1 MKKYRNIFILFVV
14 ALVGVSLTSCNDE
27 DLVTDPYSKSGVN
40 LLAYGP
46 SPILRN
52 TEIRLTGTN
61 MQKVDKVI
69 FPGNAIVERSAFNRS
84 DNENIYCNVP
94 DETVPGHIR
103 LVAGNDTVVSIGT
116 LVFEEPIEVTNVTP
130 VTGLNAG
137 DIISITGDY
146 VYNIAEVIF
155 TRSASVIAEDF
166 EYVSR
171 REIRV
176 RVPLAAE
183 TGTITMNDGAD
194 WEYTFE
200 TPLEI
205 VSASYLS
212 LEPAAADF
220 GEQIAIHGTNLH
232 TVEQVLFAGGVA
244 SEFTVSED
252 NRTIIATVPAECKSG
267 AISLL
272 LYSGN
277 ALQTDAFSVPTVV
290 ITGASQNKDLVA
302 GDVVTLYG
310 ENFDRIIEV
319 TLPGG
324 TAPLSANEYSIVDN
338 TLTFT
343 VPDYLVDGD
352 VVVKQNSN
360 ITATYPLEIRKLA
373 GVIWQGNEELSGWSN
388 WGVFN
393 WSGDLWTKFCE
404 AITGPGQMTVHFV
417 ATNSNPVFNFRMGD
431 WSTPLSGLA
440 SMYGDDGNIHLSP
453 DVTDL
458 VFDITADEAAQMFGD
473 GGKGMVIWG
482 DGIKL
487 QYVKFIGAGAEQVIW
502 EGREDTSGWGNNITI
517 GSDTSPE
524 LAACN
529 PQEGSVVRFYGEV
542 GAGWQAKIVEGHW
555 GPTYLAVAEA
565 ADGEFSGYD
574 FAGNG
579 NCIKLTLTQA
589 MLDAAYTQQWWGG
602 TFIVQGTNFVLTKVT
617 VAPM

>member
-1 MKKYRNIFILFVV
+1 MKKFRNIFILFVV

-69 FPGNAIVERSAFNRS
+69 FPGNAIVERSAFNRA

-94 DETVPGHIR
+94 DESVPGQIR
-103 LVAGNDTVVSIGT
+103 LVAGNDTIVSIGT
-116 LVFEEPIEVTNVTP
+116 LVFQEPIEVTNVTP

-146 VYNIAEVIF
+146 VYNIAEVVF

-183 TGTITMNDGAD
+183 SGTITMNDGAD
-194 WEYTFE
+194 WEYTYE

-205 VSASYLS
+205 VSASYQS

-220 GEQIAIHGTNLH
+220 GEQICIHGTNLH

-252 NRTIIATVPAECKSG
+252 NRNIIATVPAECKSG

-272 LYSGN
+272 LYSGA
-277 ALQTDAFSVPTVV
+277 ALQTDEFKVPTVA

-324 TAPLSANEYSIVDN
+324 TAPLSADEYSIAGN

-373 GVIWQGNEELSGWSN
+373 GVIWQGNEQLSGWSS

-393 WSGDLWTKFCE
+393 WSGDLWTKFHE

-417 ATNSNPVFNFRMGD
+417 ATSSDPVFNFRMGD

-440 SMYGDDGNIHLSP
+440 SMYGDDGNIRP
-453 DVTDL
+453 GAGVTDL
-458 VFDITADEAAQMFGD
+458 VFDITADEAATMFGN
-473 GGKGMVIWG
+473 GGQGMVIWG

-502 EGREDTSGWGNNITI
+502 EGREDTSGWDNNITI
-517 GSDTSPE
+517 GSDMSPE

-529 PQEGSVVRFYGEV
+529 PQEGSVVRFYGEI
-542 GAGWQAKIVEGHW
+542 ADGWQVKIVEGHW
-555 GPTYLAVAEA
+555 GPTYLAVAAEA
-565 ADGEFSGYD
+565 VEDFSAYD

>member
-1 MKKYRNIFILFVV
+1 MKKFRNIFILFVV

-84 DNENIYCNVP
+84 DNENIYCDVP

-116 LVFEEPIEVTNVTP
+116 LVFEEPIVVDNVTP

-183 TGTITMNDGAD
+183 SGTITMNDGAD

-205 VSASYLS
+205 VSATYLS
-212 LEPAAADF
+212 IEPAAADF
-220 GEQIAIHGTNLH
+220 GEQIMIHGTNLH

-244 SEFTVSED
+244 ADFTVSD
-252 NRTIIATVPAECKSG
+252 DHRTITATVPAECKSG

-290 ITGASQNKDLVA
+290 ITGASQNTDLVA

-324 TAPLSANEYSIVDN
+324 GPLNPNEYSIVDN

-343 VPDYLVDGD
+343 VPEYLVDGD

-393 WSGDLWTKFCE
+393 WSGDLWNKFCE

-417 ATNSNPVFNFRMGD
+417 ATNSNPAFNFRMGD

-440 SMYGDDGNIHLSP
+440 GLYGDDGNIHPSP

-458 VFDITADEAAQMFGD
+458 VFDITAEEAAQMFGE
-473 GGKGMVIWG
+473 GGMGMVIWG

-502 EGREDTSGWGNNITI
+502 EGREDTSSWGNNITI
-517 GSDTSPE
+517 GTDTSPE

-529 PQEGSVVRFYGEV
+529 PQEGSVVRFYGEI
-542 GAGWQAKIVEGHW
+542 ADGWQVKIVEGHW
-555 GPTYLAVAEA
+555 GPTYMAVAANAE
-565 ADGEFSGYD
+565 GEFSAYD

-579 NCIKLTLTQA
+579 NCIKMTLTQA

-602 TFIVQGTNFVLTKVT
+602 TFIVQGTNFILTKVT

>member
-1 MKKYRNIFILFVV
+1 MKKFRNIFILFVV

-27 DLVTDPYSKSGVN
+27 DLVTDPYNKSGVN

-103 LVAGNDTVVSIGT
+103 LVAGNDTIVSIGT

-130 VTGLNAG
+130 VTGLSAG

-176 RVPLAAE
+176 RVPLSAE

-212 LEPAAADF
+212 IEPAAADF
-220 GEQIAIHGTNLH
+220 GEQIKIHGTNLH

-290 ITGASQNKDLVA
+290 ITGATRQRNLDDAVEVLTVQGDNVA
-302 GDVVTLYG
+302 
-310 ENFDRIIEV
+310 
-319 TLPGG
+319 
-324 TAPLSANEYSIVDN
+324 
-338 TLTFT
+338 
-343 VPDYLVDGD
+343 
-352 VVVKQNSN
+352 SN
-360 ITATYPLEIRKLA
+360 
-373 GVIWQGNEELSGWSN
+373 
-388 WGVFN
+388 
-393 WSGDLWTKFCE
+393 
-404 AITGPGQMTVHFV
+404 
-417 ATNSNPVFNFRMGD
+417 
-431 WSTPLSGLA
+431 
-440 SMYGDDGNIHLSP
+440 
-453 DVTDL
+453 
-458 VFDITADEAAQMFGD
+458 
-473 GGKGMVIWG
+473 
-482 DGIKL
+482 
-487 QYVKFIGAGAEQVIW
+487 
-502 EGREDTSGWGNNITI
+502 
-517 GSDTSPE
+517 
-524 LAACN
+524 
-529 PQEGSVVRFYGEV
+529 EV
-542 GAGWQAKIVEGHW
+542 G
-555 GPTYLAVAEA
+555 
-565 ADGEFSGYD
+565 
-574 FAGNG
+574 
-579 NCIKLTLTQA
+579 
-589 MLDAAYTQQWWGG
+589 
-602 TFIVQGTNFVLTKVT
+602 VL
-617 VAPM
+617 

>member
-1 MKKYRNIFILFVV
+1 
-14 ALVGVSLTSCNDE
+14 
-27 DLVTDPYSKSGVN
+27 N

-94 DETVPGHIR
+94 DESVPGQIR
-103 LVAGNDTVVSIGT
+103 LVAGNDTIVSIGT
-116 LVFEEPIEVTNVTP
+116 LVFQEPIEVTNVTP

-146 VYNIAEVIF
+146 VYNIAEVVF

-194 WEYTFE
+194 WEFTYE

-220 GEQIAIHGTNLH
+220 GEQIMIHGTNLH

-244 SEFTVSED
+244 SEFIVSED

-272 LYSGN
+272 LYSGA

-290 ITGASQNKDLVA
+290 ITGASQSSDLVA

-324 TAPLSANEYSIVDN
+324 SAPLSANEYTIVDN

-343 VPDYLVDGD
+343 VPEYLVDGD
-352 VVVKQNSN
+352 VVVRQNSN

-393 WSGDLWTKFCE
+393 WSGDLWTKFQE

-417 ATNSNPVFNFRMGD
+417 ATNSNPIFNFRMGD

-440 SMYGDDGNIHLSP
+440 SMYGADGNITP
-453 DVTDL
+453 GTNVTDL
-458 VFDITADEAAQMFGD
+458 VFDITAEEAAQMFGN
-473 GGKGMVIWG
+473 GGLGMVIWG

-517 GSDTSPE
+517 GTDTSPE

-529 PQEGSVVRFYGEV
+529 PQEGSVVRFYGE
-542 GAGWQAKIVEGHW
+542 
-555 GPTYLAVAEA
+555 
-565 ADGEFSGYD
+565 
-574 FAGNG
+574 
-579 NCIKLTLTQA
+579 
-589 MLDAAYTQQWWGG
+589 
-602 TFIVQGTNFVLTKVT
+602 
-617 VAPM
+617 

>member
-1 MKKYRNIFILFVV
+1 MKKFRYIFILFAV

-69 FPGNAIVERSAFNRS
+69 FPGNAIVERSAFNRA

-94 DETVPGHIR
+94 DESVPGQIR
-103 LVAGNDTVVSIGT
+103 LVAGNDTIVSIGT
-116 LVFEEPIEVTNVTP
+116 LVFQEPIEVTNVTP

-146 VYNIAEVIF
+146 VYNIAEVVF

-183 TGTITMNDGAD
+183 SGTITMNDGAD
-194 WEYTFE
+194 WEYTYE

-205 VSASYLS
+205 VSASYQS

-220 GEQIAIHGTNLH
+220 GEQICIHGTNLH

-252 NRTIIATVPAECKSG
+252 NRNIIATVPAECKSG

-272 LYSGN
+272 LYSGA
-277 ALQTDAFSVPTVV
+277 ALQTDEFKVPTVA

-324 TAPLSANEYSIVDN
+324 SAPLSADEYSIAGN

-373 GVIWQGNEELSGWSN
+373 GVIWQGNEQLSGWSS

-393 WSGDLWTKFCE
+393 WSGDLWTKFHE

-417 ATNSNPVFNFRMGD
+417 ATSSDPVFNFRMGD

-440 SMYGDDGNIHLSP
+440 SMYGDDGNIRP
-453 DVTDL
+453 GAGVTDL
-458 VFDITADEAAQMFGD
+458 VFDITADEAATMFGN
-473 GGKGMVIWG
+473 GGQGMVIWG

-502 EGREDTSGWGNNITI
+502 EGREDTSGWDNNITI
-517 GSDTSPE
+517 GSDMSPE

-542 GAGWQAKIVEGHW
+542 SAGWQAKIVEGHW
-555 GPTYLAVAEA
+555 GPTYLAVAETA
-565 ADGEFSGYD
+565 EGEFAAYD

-602 TFIVQGTNFVLTKVT
+602 TFIVQGQNFILTKVT

>member
-1 MKKYRNIFILFVV
+1 MKKFRNIFILFVV

-69 FPGNAIVERSAFNRS
+69 FPGNAIVERSAFNRC

-220 GEQIAIHGTNLH
+220 GEQICIHGTNLH

-244 SEFTVSED
+244 SEFTVTED

-272 LYSGN
+272 LYSGA

-310 ENFDRIIEV
+310 EHFDRIIEV
-319 TLPGG
+319 KLPGG
-324 TAPLSANEYSIVDN
+324 TAPLSPEEYSIAGN

-393 WSGDLWTKFCE
+393 WSGDLWTKFHE

-440 SMYGDDGNIHLSP
+440 GMYGDDGNIRP
-453 DVTDL
+453 GADVTDL
-458 VFDITADEAAQMFGD
+458 VFDITAEEAAQMFGD
-473 GGKGMVIWG
+473 GGQGMVIWG

-517 GSDTSPE
+517 GTDTSPE

-555 GPTYLAVAEA
+555 GPTYLAVAETA
-565 ADGEFSGYD
+565 EGEFSGYD

-579 NCIKLTLTQA
+579 NCIKMTLTQA

-602 TFIVQGTNFVLTKVT
+602 TFIVQGQNFILTKVT

>member
-1 MKKYRNIFILFVV
+1 M
-14 ALVGVSLTSCNDE
+14 
-27 DLVTDPYSKSGVN
+27 
-40 LLAYGP
+40 
-46 SPILRN
+46 
-52 TEIRLTGTN
+52 
-61 MQKVDKVI
+61 
-69 FPGNAIVERSAFNRS
+69 
-84 DNENIYCNVP
+84 
-94 DETVPGHIR
+94 
-103 LVAGNDTVVSIGT
+103 
-116 LVFEEPIEVTNVTP
+116 
-130 VTGLNAG
+130 
-137 DIISITGDY
+137 
-146 VYNIAEVIF
+146 
-155 TRSASVIAEDF
+155 IAEDF

-220 GEQIAIHGTNLH
+220 GEQICIHGTNLH

-244 SEFTVSED
+244 SEFTVTED

-310 ENFDRIIEV
+310 EHFDRIIEV

-324 TAPLSANEYSIVDN
+324 SAPLNADEYSIAGN

-393 WSGDLWTKFCE
+393 WSGDLWTKFHE
-404 AITGPGQMTVHFV
+404 AITGPGQMTVHYV
-417 ATNSNPVFNFRMGD
+417 ATTSSPVFNFRMGD

-440 SMYGDDGNIHLSP
+440 GMYGDDGNIRP
-453 DVTDL
+453 GADVTDL
-458 VFDITADEAAQMFGD
+458 VFDITAEEAAQMFGD
-473 GGKGMVIWG
+473 GGQGMVIWG

-517 GSDTSPE
+517 GTDTSPE

-542 GAGWQAKIVEGHW
+542 SAGWQAKIVEGHW
-555 GPTYLAVAEA
+555 GPTYLAVAETAEDDFA
-565 ADGEFSGYD
+565 AYD

-579 NCIKLTLTQA
+579 NCIKMTLTQA

-602 TFIVQGTNFVLTKVT
+602 TFIVQGQNFILTKVT

>member
-1 MKKYRNIFILFVV
+1 MDRRPSCAIL
-14 ALVGVSLTSCNDE
+14 
-27 DLVTDPYSKSGVN
+27 KS
-40 LLAYGP
+40 A
-46 SPILRN
+46 
-52 TEIRLTGTN
+52 
-61 MQKVDKVI
+61 KVDKVI
-69 FPGNAIVERSAFNRS
+69 FPGNAIVERSTFNRA

-94 DETVPGHIR
+94 DESVPGQIR
-103 LVAGNDTVVSIGT
+103 LVAGNDTIVSIGT
-116 LVFEEPIEVTNVTP
+116 LVFQEPIEVTNVTP

-146 VYNIAEVIF
+146 VYNIAEVVF

-183 TGTITMNDGAD
+183 SGTITMNDGAD
-194 WEYTFE
+194 WEYTYE

-205 VSASYLS
+205 VSASYQS

-220 GEQIAIHGTNLH
+220 GEQICIHGTNLH

-252 NRTIIATVPAECKSG
+252 NRNIIATVPAECKSG

-272 LYSGN
+272 LYSGA
-277 ALQTDAFSVPTVV
+277 ALQTDEFKVPTVA

-324 TAPLSANEYSIVDN
+324 TAPLSADEYSIAGN

-373 GVIWQGNEELSGWSN
+373 GVIWQGNEQLSGWSS

-393 WSGDLWTKFCE
+393 WSGDLWTKFHE

-417 ATNSNPVFNFRMGD
+417 ATSSDPVFNFRMGD

-440 SMYGDDGNIHLSP
+440 SMYGDDGNIRP
-453 DVTDL
+453 GAGVTDL
-458 VFDITADEAAQMFGD
+458 VFDITADEAATMFGN
-473 GGKGMVIWG
+473 GGQGMVIWG

-517 GSDTSPE
+517 GSDMSPE

-542 GAGWQAKIVEGHW
+542 SAGWQAKIVEGHW
-555 GPTYLAVAEA
+555 GPTYLAVAETA
-565 ADGEFSGYD
+565 EGEFAAYD

-602 TFIVQGTNFVLTKVT
+602 TFIVQGQNFILTKVT

>member
-1 MKKYRNIFILFVV
+1 MKKFRNIFILFVV

-183 TGTITMNDGAD
+183 SGTITMTDGAD

-205 VSASYLS
+205 ISASYLG
-212 LEPAAADF
+212 LVPNEADF
-220 GEQIAIHGTNLH
+220 GEQIEIHGTNLH

-244 SEFTVSED
+244 ADFTVSED
-252 NRTIIATVPAECKSG
+252 NRIITAT

-272 LYSGN
+272 LYSGD
-277 ALQTDAFSVPTVV
+277 ALQTDVFSVPTVV
-290 ITGASQNKDLVA
+290 ITGASQSTDLVA

-324 TAPLSANEYSIVDN
+324 TAPLDASEYSIADN

-373 GVIWQGNEELSGWSN
+373 GVIWQGNQELSGWSS

-393 WSGDLWTKFCE
+393 WSGDLWTKFQE

-417 ATNSNPVFNFRMGD
+417 ATSSSPVFNFRMGD

-440 SMYGDDGNIHLSP
+440 SMYGDDGNIRP
-453 DVTDL
+453 AAGVTDL
-458 VFDITADEAAQMFGD
+458 VFDITGEEAAQMFGD
-473 GGKGMVIWG
+473 GGQGMVIWG

-517 GSDTSPE
+517 GSDMSPE

-529 PQEGSVVRFYGEV
+529 PHLFSAMRHPNQDLAISTSNCWSLDIFSTVVRSCFVSGSV
-542 GAGWQAKIVEGHW
+542 
-555 GPTYLAVAEA
+555 
-565 ADGEFSGYD
+565 
-574 FAGNG
+574 
-579 NCIKLTLTQA
+579 
-589 MLDAAYTQQWWGG
+589 
-602 TFIVQGTNFVLTKVT
+602 
-617 VAPM
+617 

>member
-1 MKKYRNIFILFVV
+1 MKKFRNIFILFVV

-69 FPGNAIVERSAFNRS
+69 FPGNAIVERSAFNRC

-116 LVFEEPIEVTNVTP
+116 LVFEEPIEVTDVTP
-130 VTGLNAG
+130 VTGLSAG

-205 VSASYLS
+205 VSASYLN

-220 GEQIAIHGTNLH
+220 GQQIKIHGTNLH

-244 SEFTVSED
+244 AEFTVSED
-252 NRTIIATVPAECKSG
+252 NRTITATVPAECKSG

-272 LYSGN
+272 LYSGD

-310 ENFDRIIEV
+310 EHFDRIIEV

-324 TAPLSANEYSIVDN
+324 SAPLSAGEYTISGN

-373 GVIWQGNEELSGWSN
+373 GVIWQGNEELSGWSS

-393 WSGDLWTKFCE
+393 WSGDLWTKFQE

-417 ATNSNPVFNFRMGD
+417 ATNSNPKFNFRMGD

-440 SMYGDDGNIHLSP
+440 GMYGDDGNIAPSA

-458 VFDITADEAAQMFGD
+458 VFDITAEEAAQMFGD
-473 GGKGMVIWG
+473 GGMGMVIWG

-487 QYVKFIGAGAEQVIW
+487 QYVKFIAAGAEQVLW

-524 LAACN
+524 LAAFN

-542 GAGWQAKIVEGHW
+542 AAGWQVKIVEGHW
-555 GPTYLAVAEA
+555 GATYMAVADA
-565 ADGEFSGYD
+565 AEGEFSAYD

-579 NCIKLTLTQA
+579 NCIKMTLTQA
-589 MLDAAYTQQWWGG
+589 MLDAAYTQQYWGG
-602 TFIVQGTNFVLTKVT
+602 TFIVQGQNFILTKVT